1 MNEQEAKKK
10 AEYLIELGYVEG
22 KEIDELAEEILKN
35 INRSVD
41 RGSAIPTDS
50 DTNKE

>member
-22 KEIDELAEEILKN
+22 KEIDELAEQILKN